1 MFFEGNI
8 EDKIEKSVFF
18 DPFYILCILTHQM
31 WHILPTNLH
40 FIKF

>member
-1 MFFEGNI
+1 MFFEDNI
-8 EDKIEKSVFF
+8 EEKIEKSVFF
-18 DPFYILCILTHQM
+18 DPFYILCILDPQM